1 MLGPL
6 PWLAARRSLTARGQF
21 LTNFAGLGFA
31 MALSLLV
38 LGGYLIAEQFRDPVQ
53 AGASELLFAALLI
66 ATAVTL
72 LYCLLH
78 PSRKLQPRGGE
89 WRVASPRE
97 PRTIMIAA
105 GTTETVV
112 LGSNQKALVV
122 ARAYRDKRLELGS
135 HWVLHERYVDSTRI
149 YIRRGVL

>member
-1 MLGPL
+1 MLGSL
-6 PWLAARRSLTARGQF
+6 SWLAARRSLTARGQF
-21 LTNFAGLGFA
+21 LTTFAGLGFA
-31 MALSLLV
+31 LALSLLA

-78 PSRKLQPRGGE
+78 PSRKLQPRYVE
-89 WRVASPRE
+89 WAVASPRE
-97 PRTIMIAA
+97 PATLFVAA

-112 LGSNQKALVV
+112 VGNNREATEV

-135 HWVLHERYVDSTRI
+135 HWGLHDRYVDRTRVHT
-149 YIRRGVL
+149 RRGVL